1 MDFAVGLVNSVLNLL
16 NIHVKFLGEFR
27 RTVLNTAHQKFFWG
41 EGGGGLG
48 EMTFGLVH
56 ATIKDTQLGSHCFDT
71 CLGFLPMLYCK
82 GFLVRLLSSRPLLRA
97 KGKRGRAQHVSV
109 IHSVD
114 PSSNVT
120 DCGYHL
126 PKWQVVKLTFFA
138 PCFRLTEN

>member
-1 MDFAVGLVNSVLNLL
+1 
-16 NIHVKFLGEFR
+16 
-27 RTVLNTAHQKFFWG
+27 
-41 EGGGGLG
+41 
-48 EMTFGLVH
+48 MTFGLVH

>member
-1 MDFAVGLVNSVLNLL
+1 
-16 NIHVKFLGEFR
+16 
-27 RTVLNTAHQKFFWG
+27 
-41 EGGGGLG
+41 
-48 EMTFGLVH
+48 
-56 ATIKDTQLGSHCFDT
+56 
-71 CLGFLPMLYCK
+71 MLYCK

-120 DCGYHL
+120 DCSYRF
-126 PKWQVVKLTFFA
+126 PKGQVVKLTFFA